1 MIIYKLHINA
11 SLNGSKAVSAPLLAC
26 SHCSLLED
34 VLVPCS
40 ICIFALNGIFCFDRR
55 GEADKATTKTKLLS
69 MHRCALSAS
78 SYRKADGL
86 GQVVAVALLC
96 VPPL

>member
-40 ICIFALNGIFCFDRR
+40 ICIFAPNGIFCFDRR
-55 GEADKATTKTKLLS
+55 GKADKAITKTKLLS
-69 MHRCALSAS
+69 LHHCALSTA
-78 SYRKADGL
+78 SYRKQTD
-86 GQVVAVALLC
+86 LLTFIVC
-96 VPPL
+96 VS